1 MFSQTSEYALRVV
14 VYLASLDG
22 KPATIPR
29 IADATRTP
37 EGYLA
42 KVLRG
47 LALAELVRSQ
57 RGPQGGS
64 VLARPAEQ
72 ITVYDVIQA
81 VDPIRRIT
89 TCPLNIRA
97 HGVNLCPLH
106 RRLDQ
111 AMGLVED
118 AFRATPIAELAGT
131 PAAPQALCDLPARR
145 RGGRGPGRGR
155 GRVRA

>member
-22 KPATIPR
+22 KQATIPQ

-42 KVLRG
+42 KVLRN
-47 LALAELVRSQ
+47 LALSELVRSQ

-64 VLARPAEQ
+64 VLARPANDM
-72 ITVYDVIQA
+72 TVYDVVQA
-81 VDPIRRIT
+81 VDPIERIT
-89 TCPLNIRA
+89 TCPLGIRG

-111 AMGLVED
+111 AIAMVED
-118 AFRATPIAELAGT
+118 AFRKTSIAELVPTSAVSQ
-131 PAAPQALCDLPARR
+131 PLCELPTRR
-145 RGGRGPGRGR
+145 KTH
-155 GRVRA
+155 RVRA

>member
-22 KPATIPR
+22 RQATIPQ
-29 IADATRTP
+29 IAVATRTP

-42 KVLRG
+42 KVLRN

-64 VLARPAEQ
+64 VLARPATA
-72 ITVYDVIQA
+72 ITVYDVVQA
-81 VDPIRRIT
+81 VDSIQRIT
-89 TCPLNIRA
+89 TCPLGIKG
-97 HGVNLCPLH
+97 HGINLCPLH

-111 AMGLVED
+111 AIAMVED
-118 AFRATPIAELAGT
+118 AFRKTPIAELVRT
-131 PAAPQALCDLPARR
+131 PAGSQPLCDVSVGRTRSNRARL
-145 RGGRGPGRGR
+145 
-155 GRVRA
+155 

>member
-1 MFSQTSEYALRVV
+1 V
-14 VYLASLDG
+14 
-22 KPATIPR
+22 
-29 IADATRTP
+29 P

-42 KVLRG
+42 KVLRS

-64 VLARPAEQ
+64 VLARPAKQ
-72 ITVYDVIQA
+72 ITVYDVVQA

-89 TCPLNIRA
+89 SCPLGIRE

-111 AMGLVED
+111 AIAMVEE
-118 AFRATPIAELAGT
+118 AFKNTTIAELVST
-131 PAAPQALCDLPARR
+131 PTGPQSLCDLPAPR
-145 RGGRGPGRGR
+145 RGGRA
-155 GRVRA
+155 RA